1 MSDRKKTGTTSW
13 DAAEVRRQTGSGP
26 VEKKVQKKKKV
37 RLGWLWYILGVLV
50 VSALL
55 AGIGW
60 LMVNDVCALN
70 KEPLT
75 ATVKVER
82 GDSVSVVTDKLK
94 DAGLIE
100 SKLLFR
106 VFAAV
111 FNAEEVIT
119 PGTYVLDTDMENNRM
134 QVHLIEGMGTHEN

>member
-13 DAAEVRRQTGSGP
+13 DAEQVRRETSQKP
-26 VEKKVQKKKKV
+26 AEKKERKKKKV

-50 VSALL
+50 ASALL

-75 ATVKVER
+75 ATVEVTR
-82 GDSVSVVTDKLK
+82 GDSVSVVTPHRTQTLNHQTFWWQHLK
-94 DAGLIE
+94 FPVSEKHLHHYSA
-100 SKLLFR
+100 
-106 VFAAV
+106 
-111 FNAEEVIT
+111 
-119 PGTYVLDTDMENNRM
+119 RM
-134 QVHLIEGMGTHEN
+134 S